1 VTDASRR
8 QLRGEVAHW
17 RLAVDGLAD
26 LDMVASPAAWEGLE
40 QYLHD
45 QLRRRLSGVIR
56 SLRAEA
62 DALFRMFE
70 EGVSTSEIRA
80 ALLHVK
86 TRFVRFETLLDFF
99 GEAVA
104 SRTSPALAELLRGYD
119 IIASDSMAAIL
130 RPLGM
135 ASPPA
140 LVYQDS
146 GLGASILRAGIRL
159 WDQSHPSPVA
169 AIKITRHNLFFPT
182 SLLHE
187 TGHQVL
193 ALTGYNDELREAL
206 RTRLASKSTR
216 VASLVSS
223 WASEMGADVHAIHH
237 TGWAPVVAL
246 ANVVDGSSS
255 HVFRIRTGDP
265 HPPGL
270 LRVVFNCRLLKM
282 WFGAGPWDDLAAA
295 WMERHPVESS
305 HPIAPITP
313 EVLGVLD
320 NVAEIC
326 SMTPMRAFRGSAFGD
341 MIDPRHVSP
350 STLRTFERQA
360 GATLLTST
368 YLQRQEPIRILA
380 LLALRS
386 VDDPERIKEYRQ
398 TLVDWVRALGR
409 AVGGRQRVEAA

>member
-1 VTDASRR
+1 MTDAR
-8 QLRGEVAHW
+8 QLRAEVAHW

-26 LDMVASPAAWEGLE
+26 LDMVASPSAWEALE

-45 QLRRRLSGVIR
+45 QLRRRLSGVAR

-62 DALFRMFE
+62 DALARMFE
-70 EGVSTSEIRA
+70 DGVSMSEIRR
-80 ALLHVK
+80 ALLHLRA
-86 TRFVRFETLLDFF
+86 RFVRFETLLDFF
-99 GEAVA
+99 GDAVA

-119 IIASDSMAAIL
+119 IIASDSMSTIL
-130 RPLGM
+130 RPLGI

-159 WDQSHPSPVA
+159 WDQSHPSPAA

-193 ALTGYNDELREAL
+193 ALTGYNDELRETL
-206 RTRLASKSTR
+206 RRRLAPKSTQ

-237 TGWAPVVAL
+237 AGWAPVMAL

-255 HVFRIRTGDP
+255 HVFRIRPGDP

-270 LRVVFNCRLLKM
+270 VRVVFNCRLLKM

-295 WMERHPVESS
+295 WLQRHPVESAHS
-305 HPIAPITP
+305 LAPITP
-313 EVLGVLD
+313 EVVGVLD

-341 MIDPRHVSP
+341 VLDPRRVSP
-350 STLRTFERQA
+350 SSLDAFERQA
-360 GATLLTST
+360 GATVLTST

-380 LLALRS
+380 LLTLRS
-386 VDDPERIKEYRQ
+386 VDDPERIKEHRRA
-398 TLVDWVRALGR
+398 LVDWVRALGR
-409 AVGGRQRVEAA
+409 TAGTRQAVDAA